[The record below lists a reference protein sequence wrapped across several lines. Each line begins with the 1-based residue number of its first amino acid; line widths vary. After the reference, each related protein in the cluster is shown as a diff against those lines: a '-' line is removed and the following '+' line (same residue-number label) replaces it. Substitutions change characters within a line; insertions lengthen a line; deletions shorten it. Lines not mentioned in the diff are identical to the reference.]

1 VVDPNS
7 FRLHL
12 WVPCLYRSSGGI
24 QAYSASVIQALQ
36 TSEPHLDCTILA
48 KHDVNSMD
56 AEAKS
61 LKYPI
66 YGTGSWPS
74 KLRTVAYSAKLIG
87 FALRQRPSLVFSTH
101 LNFIPIAYWLKRIAG
116 IPYWVVAH
124 GIEAWDLK
132 NPTLQ
137 RALQQADRILPVSHY
152 TRDRLL
158 AEQHLDPAKLSVL
171 PNTFGADRF
180 QIGPKPNHLM
190 ERYHLTAQQRVI
202 LTVSRLSSQEGYKG
216 YDQIIRALPYIR
228 QQVPDVHYL
237 LVGKGDDRPRLEQ
250 LIATLKL
257 QDCVTLAGFVP
268 DNELCDHY
276 NLCDVFAMPSQG
288 EGFGIVYLE
297 ALACGKPTLGGNR
310 DGAIDALCQGLLG
323 ALVNPDD
330 VNEIAIALAQM
341 LQQTYAHP
349 LMYQPDLL
357 REKVIEIYG
366 FQRFT
371 QTLGHYLE
379 IFRP

>member
-1 VVDPNS
+1 MDSFKPNVPTQA
-7 FRLHL
+7 HI
-12 WVPCLYRSSGGI
+12 WVPCLYRFSGGI
-24 QAYSASVIQALQ
+24 QTYSVFLIEAFDC
-36 TSEPHLDCTILA
+36 LDPKPTVTVCS
-48 KHDVNSMD
+48 KHDVQRLAD
-56 AEAKS
+56 AKHS
-61 LKYPI
+61 I
-66 YGTGSWPS
+66 HGTGAWPPS
-74 KLRTVAYSAKLIG
+74 LRALAFAAKLIKFG
-87 FALRQRPSLVFSTH
+87 ILHRPHFILSTH